1 MRAVRVY
8 ILRHGIAE
16 DAAPGG
22 ADAARALT
30 AEGKEKLR
38 AVLERAREAGV
49 RPSVILTSPLK
60 RALQSAEIAAD
71 VLGVKR
77 GLIATNS
84 LAPSSTPQRVWN
96 EIREQHA
103 ARVLIAGH
111 QPLLGHVVGF
121 LLRCPSLQ
129 LDLKKGALVALD
141 VATGE
146 SQPHGTLNWVLTPKL
161 ARR

>member
-1 MRAVRVY
+1 MRIY

-22 ADAARALT
+22 TDAARALT

-38 AVLERAREAGV
+38 TVLERAREAGV

-60 RALQSAEIAAD
+60 RALQTAEIAAA

-77 GLIATNS
+77 ELIATNS

-96 EIREQHA
+96 EIRKQHA

-129 LDLKKGALVALD
+129 LDLRKGALVDLD
-141 VATGE
+141 VDTRE
-146 SQPHGTLNWVLTPKL
+146 SQPRGTLNWVLTPKL